1 MPSGGRTCSPGSPR
15 WRRSKRRR
23 GRRPPETRPGRRQ
36 PGHLPAR
43 ARQSE
48 RTGGRITARNHFDA
62 WARCCMPLGSFS
74 HYMIMAA
81 EHHRSSGS
89 SSSRVS

>member
-1 MPSGGRTCSPGSPR
+1 M
-15 WRRSKRRR
+15 
-23 GRRPPETRPGRRQ
+23 
-36 PGHLPAR
+36 PAR

>member
-1 MPSGGRTCSPGSPR
+1 M
-15 WRRSKRRR
+15 
-23 GRRPPETRPGRRQ
+23 
-36 PGHLPAR
+36 PAR
-43 ARQSE
+43 VRQSE

-81 EHHRSSGS
+81 EHYRSSGS